1 MIRQTLDNAEID
13 TDWCGELGTGTEYT
27 DTTGSVALTE
37 LGSAAAEGTAAKL
50 NEVMAELKAG
60 TRKVF
65 DTSMFTVTKTDTLN
79 VRATVDENGVLTAYM
94 AQVDGTDAA
103 GDTQVVANGEFEE
116 SKYRS
121 APYFDVQIDGITLLN
136 AEY

>member
-1 MIRQTLDNAEID
+1 M
-13 TDWCGELGTGTEYT
+13 
-27 DTTGSVALTE
+27 
-37 LGSAAAEGTAAKL
+37 
-50 NEVMAELKAG
+50 MAELKAG

-79 VRATVDENGVLTAYM
+79 ARATVDENGVLTAYM